1 MNVIQIVINHYNAAV
16 EHQEKAME
24 SILGYDREF
33 KTTMFQAIRL
43 TVYDLLFNKTI
54 YLKEYKSHL
63 IYEVREIYTVGFRYA
78 EMVRLYVPPEHRG
91 KNIASKMLDMIPETF
106 VIGHSTLP
114 EMIDKYHDIGSI
126 FLLRSNWKKGEEYGN
141 NNGIMGSRNS
151 DRTMGSE

>member
-1 MNVIQIVINHYNAAV
+1 MNIIQLVVNHYNAGV
-16 EHQEKAME
+16 EHQANAME
-24 SILGYDREF
+24 SIPGYDREF

-43 TVYDLLFNKTI
+43 TAYDLLFNKTI

-63 IYEVREIYTVGFRYA
+63 IYEVKNIHTVGFRYA

-114 EMIDKYHDIGSI
+114 EMIDKYHYIGSI
-126 FLLRSNWKKGEEYGN
+126 FLLRSNWKKGDEKYD
-141 NNGIMGSRNS
+141 NNGNLGSRNS
-151 DRTMGSE
+151 NRTMAV